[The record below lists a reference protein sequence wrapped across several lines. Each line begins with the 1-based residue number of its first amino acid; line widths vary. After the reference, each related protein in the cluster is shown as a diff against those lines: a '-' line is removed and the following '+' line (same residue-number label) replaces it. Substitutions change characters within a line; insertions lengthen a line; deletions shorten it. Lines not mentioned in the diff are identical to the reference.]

1 MHGVFP
7 SVWKN
12 ALVFPVLKKDGL
24 KPIFKNYRPVSNLQF
39 ISKLTESAVAKQLQH
54 HINMNNLFPS
64 LQSSYRKFHSTES
77 ALLKVK
83 NDILFN
89 MYRQHVTLFVLLDL
103 SAAFDTIDHGI
114 LLERLRS
121 AFGVRDTALSWFASY
136 LSGRT
141 QQVSIDG
148 TLSTKFDLE
157 CGVPQGSCLGP
168 LLFVVYASK
177 IFEIVGKHNLEIHC
191 YADDSQLYLSFCPN
205 DNANQEAALARVE
218 RCIEDIRNWM
228 LNDKLKL
235 NDDKT
240 EFMIIG
246 TSQQLA
252 KVSINSLR
260 VGTATITPVSS
271 ARNLGSW
278 FDSKLT
284 MATHISKTCNSAFY
298 YLYNLRR
305 IRKYLSKDNTKTLIH
320 AFISSRVDYCNSLLY
335 GLPEYQLNKLQRV
348 QNMCARL
355 ICNESKYCHITPL
368 LVDLHWRPVKFR
380 IEFKILLII
389 FKIFKGLA
397 PSYLRFLITP
407 KPVCKYNLRSSSDST
422 LLSYPNVKPK
432 ATLGERAF
440 LFAAP
445 KLWNA
450 VPRFIRESI
459 LVDTFKRKL
468 KTHLF

>member
-1 MHGVFP
+1 MNYGGTFP
-7 SVWKN
+7 QVIPRVVNNMDTFPQVIPKIVN
-12 ALVFPVLKKDGL
+12 AMETFTQIIPRIV
-24 KPIFKNYRPVSNLQF
+24 
-39 ISKLTESAVAKQLQH
+39 
-54 HINMNNLFPS
+54 INMGTFTQGIPRIVNL
-64 LQSSYRKFHSTES
+64 
-77 ALLKVK
+77 
-83 NDILFN
+83 I
-89 MYRQHVTLFVLLDL
+89 
-103 SAAFDTIDHGI
+103 
-114 LLERLRS
+114 
-121 AFGVRDTALSWFASY
+121 
-136 LSGRT
+136 
-141 QQVSIDG
+141 
-148 TLSTKFDLE
+148 
-157 CGVPQGSCLGP
+157 
-168 LLFVVYASK
+168 
-177 IFEIVGKHNLEIHC
+177 
-191 YADDSQLYLSFCPN
+191 
-205 DNANQEAALARVE
+205 AALARVE
-218 RCIEDIRNWM
+218 RCIEDIRKWM

-235 NDDKT
+235 NDDKP

-246 TSQQLA
+246 TLQQLA
-252 KVSINSLR
+252 KVSINSLH

-271 ARNLGSW
+271 TRNLGSW

-298 YLYNLRR
+298 YLYNLSR

-368 LVDLHWRPVKFR
+368 LVDLHWLPVKFR
-380 IEFKILLII
+380 IEFKILLIV

-397 PSYLRFLITP
+397 PSYLSFLITP
-407 KPVCKYNLRSSSDST
+407 KPVSKYNLRSSSDST

-459 LVDTFKRKL
+459 SVDTFKRKL
-468 KTHLF
+468 KTHLFKKAFCTT

>member
-1 MHGVFP
+1 M
-7 SVWKN
+7 
-12 ALVFPVLKKDGL
+12 AEL
-24 KPIFKNYRPVSNLQF
+24 
-39 ISKLTESAVAKQLQH
+39 SKFQSTAHSQRSLIIWNVA
-54 HINMNNLFPS
+54 
-64 LQSSYRKFHSTES
+64 Y
-77 ALLKVK
+77 LKVRVSG
-83 NDILFN
+83 LCC
-89 MYRQHVTLFVLLDL
+89 LL
-103 SAAFDTIDHGI
+103 
-114 LLERLRS
+114 
-121 AFGVRDTALSWFASY
+121 
-136 LSGRT
+136 
-141 QQVSIDG
+141 
-148 TLSTKFDLE
+148 
-157 CGVPQGSCLGP
+157 
-168 LLFVVYASK
+168 VYASK

-284 MATHISKTCNSAFY
+284 MATHISKTCNSAFN

-348 QNMCARL
+348 QNMSARL

-368 LVDLHWRPVKFR
+368 LVDLHWLPVKFR
-380 IEFKILLII
+380 IEFKILLIV

-397 PSYLRFLITP
+397 PSYLSFLITP

-459 LVDTFKRKL
+459 SIDTFKRKL
-468 KTHLF
+468 KAHLFKKAFCTT